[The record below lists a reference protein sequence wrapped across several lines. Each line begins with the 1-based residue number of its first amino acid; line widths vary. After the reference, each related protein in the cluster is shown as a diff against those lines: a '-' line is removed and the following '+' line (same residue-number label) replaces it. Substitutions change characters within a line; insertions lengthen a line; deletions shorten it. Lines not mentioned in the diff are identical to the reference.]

1 MSGHEVPPSEDS
13 HRLDV
18 ALASVLGVS
27 RSAAAGL
34 VDAGLVRVDGVS
46 RPRSFRVA
54 AGQMIEVDETTRDA
68 TPPPVV
74 PPVRFED
81 EYLLVIAK
89 PAGVVVHP
97 GAGNPDGTLVDGL
110 RAAAVELAPVGGS
123 LRPGI
128 VHRLDKD
135 TSGLMMIAKTDAAYE
150 GLVRALQRRE
160 VVRRYVAMVEGTL
173 PARSGQVDAPIG
185 RDPTNRIRFAV
196 VADGRPAV
204 THWERLGSGVLADR
218 PVTLTACRLETGRT
232 HQIRVHMAY
241 AGCPVVGD
249 PTYGALQA
257 VADAAGL
264 SRPFLHARLL
274 GFTHPVTGQH
284 VEVEEPLPPD
294 LDAAVRAAGADNDL
308 ESPLAP

>member
-1 MSGHEVPPSEDS
+1 
-13 HRLDV
+13 
-18 ALASVLGVS
+18 LAGILGAS

-34 VDAGLVRVDGVS
+34 INAGLVRVDGVS
-46 RPRSFRVA
+46 RPRSFRVV
-54 AGQMIEVDETTRDA
+54 AGQMIEVAETTREVSD
-68 TPPPVV
+68 PPAV

-110 RAAAVELAPVGGS
+110 RAAGVDLAPAGGL

-135 TSGLMMIAKTDAAYE
+135 TSGLMVVAKTDAAYE

-160 VVRRYVAMVEGTL
+160 VVRGYVAMVEGAL
-173 PARSGQVDAPIG
+173 PGRSGQVDAPIG
-185 RDPTNRIRFAV
+185 RDPTSRVRFAV
-196 VADGRPAV
+196 VADGRPAI
-204 THWERLGSGVLADR
+204 THWDRLGSGVLATR
-218 PVTLTACRLETGRT
+218 PVTLTGCRLQTGRT

-249 PTYGALQA
+249 PTYGASQA

-264 SRPFLHARLL
+264 ARPFLHARRL
-274 GFTHPVTGQH
+274 GFTHPVTGQP
-284 VEVEEPLPPD
+284 VEVEEPLPSE
-294 LDAAVRAAGADNDL
+294 LEAAVRAAGADTDL
-308 ESPLAP
+308 ASPSAP